1 MFPPFDES
9 KAARVLSS
17 VLSGLENNSIE
28 LVREAKLSDE
38 RDTSVVMLG
47 AMVCSGG
54 KADGSSV
61 SPPSSSSIALSQ
73 KKGGDFCQT
82 DGSIQK
88 MAGNEVL
95 LLTLSGIS
103 CRLKGN
109 LPGIFVESI
118 VSQNQI
124 LKALEKNDREIHEL
138 TDRIKKLEE
147 DMSEGPASLGKKGQL
162 PSGGEADSAAGGAPA
177 DAELKKLNAA
187 EDIKSEIKALKKH
200 RTVLCDESL
209 RNVFNEYVFT
219 CFDGRQIRMMDILKK
234 LPPTGTGD
242 CCAPKLLNYA
252 FKNGLTP
259 LSMAETKLNFTL
271 INKKGKIHRCKNLPL
286 IPPCDIRCQLILPH
300 ILGLDILYR
309 DEYIIVVNKQSG
321 LLSVPGRG
329 PEKQDCIVNRV
340 RRLFPECIEQPS
352 VHRLDMET
360 SGLLVLAFTKEAHR
374 ELNRQFE
381 NKEVSK
387 KYSALIDGVLAKKG
401 IAPHG
406 TMELFFRVDLDNRP
420 HQIWDKENGKN
431 AVTEWKIENVEY
443 YTSPGGKRRAVTR
456 VTFIP
461 HTGRTH
467 QLRLA
472 AADSHGFGCPII
484 GDSLYGKCAPGERL
498 LLHATDLTF
507 THPVTQKKM
516 SFHSESPF

>member
-28 LVREAKLSDE
+28 LIREAKLSDE

-47 AMVCSGG
+47 AMVC
-54 KADGSSV
+54 AA
-61 SPPSSSSIALSQ
+61 SPIQ
-73 KKGGDFCQT
+73 KK
-82 DGSIQK
+82 
-88 MAGNEVL
+88 AGKEVL

-138 TDRIKKLEE
+138 TDRIKALEAGE
-147 DMSEGPASLGKKGQL
+147 FSDTAD
-162 PSGGEADSAAGGAPA
+162 EADRAGGAPA

-219 CFDGRQIRMMDILKK
+219 RFDGRQIRMMDILKK

-252 FKNGLTP
+252 FRNGLTP

-271 INKKGKIHRCKNLPL
+271 INKKGKIDRCKNLPL

-300 ILGLDILYR
+300 ILGLEILYR

-340 RRLFPECIEQPS
+340 RRLFPACIEQPS

-420 HQIWDKENGKN
+420 HQIWDRQYGKN

-443 YTSPGGKRRAVTR
+443 YTAPDKKRRPVTR

-484 GDSLYGKCAPGERL
+484 GDSLYGKCEEGERL